1 MRNEIFLCKPR
12 GTIIASL
19 SVDEDSVSLTES
31 VASPWELSFTI
42 HRYVD
47 LKETPY
53 YHSLSEM
60 MELYLVSDFV
70 SARFIIDEEPAIT
83 SNGEDEIKT
92 VTAHS
97 IEIELQYKNLENF
110 QINTGKPE
118 SQENLVKGDLGG
130 NPILS
135 TDTNKVTY
143 DYNMNPYTN
152 LPVDYITVA
161 CNLEAELNAFREDLT
176 STSLKWTFDGD
187 DEPTTINFTFDSET
201 GQLVGDTVQDAA
213 LLIKWYDE
221 FVKKFPR
228 VISDIIWG
236 YDMRKD
242 YTTEPATPSQTYGSV
257 ICVTDA
263 YIVEFG
269 GIVYIPKPT
278 YIFEERVGEDAINI
292 KYPDPKYPVSYTWK
306 RFTGGLSK
314 LDEYY
319 KKFAPQLSLLDIVL
333 EKAKGTG
340 WTVGNVPE
348 QVRVRKSIFFEV
360 DNQDIYSFLTN
371 TASHALKLIFDFDR
385 VKKKVNVIDPS
396 LDDIMFETGIVTGFN
411 NLLQSVDITTGSTD
425 GIKTM
430 FKPLGADNL
439 GVELVNFGNDK
450 MINIDYFINKVD
462 KNDDYQ
468 YGTAVLHDKYIKY
481 KKYKDE
487 VEEGFSITYPWYEL
501 DINTKTIQPTEVT
514 LENISRREMYV
525 ELSKAYNQTIKDITD
540 MTYLE
545 PSDGA
550 MTDYTSYSLDDLKV
564 VFQAY
569 LNAFDALMECW
580 KTKFPPDTPIEN
592 TYLYADYVLYK
603 DTIIPNVEN
612 ALRMYALTD
621 NQGNFLKSDHRTK
634 TTIFAEF
641 YYPAGG
647 NPVYNANASLVTEPK
662 ATLSSKFGKSQD
674 YLYEM
679 SLYGLT
685 ELNGN
690 KDSWAGAAAQIY
702 KAEFVRS
709 GTPGVDG
716 WQYNTWNQLTD
727 DQKAKFHGDSTAYER
742 QLNNY
747 LDYMWTQPRQNG
759 LTKKSTKG
767 VVVLATDEIKK
778 CENVLQQLQDVQDE
792 INELRQALSNSVTYE
807 GWNEDG
813 GFTDEEKAILYSLLH
828 EADYNNN
835 NILVTNINDIVQ
847 TVSIQEELYQDASK
861 RLFDKSRP
869 QYSFKITLDN
879 ILAIDGFEPLKDQ
892 LKLLNYFYLRYG
904 LYDDETMKLRIVQ
917 MSFNPLDRSGDFSLE
932 FSNMTYTYEGI
943 NDLYYLF
950 EDNMGGSSGST
961 SSSSGGSSGTYGT
974 NDAQITLSN
983 NMLNALL
990 RNDTTAHS
998 LNIDN
1003 LLDIKKVENLL
1014 VEGDLQI
1021 NGAAITDVIKSKNY
1035 DGTQDSSTQQW
1046 NIDNTKGSIL
1056 RLNDGVFNFGGGK
1069 LTFNGSNLN
1078 MNNGTIIA
1086 GVIKSNDNGTVIN
1099 LNNDQFSFANGKL
1112 KYNGTNL
1119 ELNGKITATS
1129 GTIGGWN
1136 IDLPQLQSTYKSSS
1150 RSYQMVLDAS
1160 NGTIVTNNDVNQQ
1173 DTVITLNG
1181 KETYGPSP
1189 DYGYIYQT
1197 IIGANRIKL
1206 QFANSPRQTKTEIE
1220 AGRIVAYDSMGNMM
1234 EINGHSIACFDNAL
1248 QQELARLNE
1257 AQQML
1262 FELRFTQELTVPEIA
1277 AIIDIPEGTVKSRL
1291 NTLTNYLRLK
1301 LKDYE

>member
-12 GTIIASL
+12 GAIVASL
-19 SVDEDSVSLTES
+19 TVDEDSVSLTES
-31 VASPWELSFTI
+31 VASPWELSFTV
-42 HRYVD
+42 HRYIN
-47 LKETPY
+47 LEETPY
-53 YHSLSEM
+53 YQSLSEM

-70 SARFIIDEEPAIT
+70 SARFIIDEEPAIA
-83 SNGEDEIKT
+83 SDGEDEVKT

-97 IEIELQYKNLENF
+97 IEVELQYKNLENF

-135 TDTNKVTY
+135 TDTNKVAY
-143 DYNMNPYTN
+143 DYNLNPYTN
-152 LPVDYITVA
+152 LPVDYISVA
-161 CNLEAELNAFREDLT
+161 CNLQAELEAFMADL
-176 STSLKWTFDGD
+176 SDTSLKWTFEGD
-187 DEPTTINFTFDSET
+187 TEPTTINFTFDSET

-213 LLIKWYDE
+213 SLIIWRKE
-221 FVKKFPR
+221 FVDKFPR

-236 YDMRKD
+236 YDARKD
-242 YTTEPATPSQTYGSV
+242 YTTEPPTPSQTFGSV

-269 GIVYIPKPT
+269 GIVYVPKPT
-278 YIFEERVGEDAINI
+278 YIFKERIGEDAIDI
-292 KYPDPKYPVSYTWK
+292 EYPDPEHPVSYTWD
-306 RFTGGLSK
+306 RFTGGLQK
-314 LDEYY
+314 LKEYY
-319 KKFAPQLSLLDIVL
+319 SKFAPQLSLLDIVL

-340 WTVGNVPE
+340 WMVGNVPE

-371 TASHALKLIFDFDR
+371 TVSHALKLIFDFDR
-385 VKKKVNVIDPS
+385 VKKKVNVIDLS
-396 LDDIMFETGIVTGFN
+396 LDDTMFETGIVTGFH
-411 NLLQSVDITTGSTD
+411 NLLQTVDITTGSTD
-425 GIKTM
+425 GIKTV
-430 FKPLGADNL
+430 FKPLGANDL
-439 GVELVNFGNDK
+439 GIELVNFGSDK
-450 MINIDYFINKVD
+450 MRNIDYFINKVD

-468 YGTAVLHDKYIKY
+468 YGTAELHDKYIKY
-481 KKYKDE
+481 KKYRDE

-514 LENISRREMYV
+514 LENMSRREMYV

-550 MTDYTSYSLDDLKV
+550 MTDYTSYPLDDLKV

-569 LNAFDALMECW
+569 LNAYDALIECW

-621 NQGNFLKSDHRTK
+621 NQGNFLKSDGITQ

-662 ATLSSKFGKSQD
+662 STLSSKFGKSQE
-674 YLYEM
+674 YLYDM
-679 SLYGLT
+679 SLYGLS
-685 ELNGN
+685 ELNIK

-702 KAEFVRS
+702 KPEFVRS

-716 WQYNTWNQLTD
+716 WKYNTWSQLTD

-759 LTKKSTKG
+759 LTKKTTVG
-767 VVVLATDEIKK
+767 VVVMATQAIAD
-778 CENVLQQLQDVQDE
+778 CEDILQQLQTAQDA
-792 INELRQALSNSVTYE
+792 ISELRQSLSNSVTYE
-807 GWNEDG
+807 GWDEDG

-828 EADYNNN
+828 EADYSNN
-835 NILVTNINDIVQ
+835 NILVTNINDIVK
-847 TVSIQEELYQDASK
+847 TVGIQEELYEDAEK

-869 QYSFKITLDN
+869 QYSFKIALDN
-879 ILAIDGFEPLKDQ
+879 ILAIEGFESLKDQ

-904 LYDDETMKLRIVQ
+904 LYDDETMKLRIVT
-917 MSFNPLDRSGDFSLE
+917 MSFNPLSRSEEFTLE

-950 EDNMGGSSGST
+950 EDNMGGSSSGGS
-961 SSSSGGSSGTYGT
+961 SSSSGGSGGTYGT

-990 RNDTTAHS
+990 KNDTTAHS

-1003 LLDIKKVENLL
+1003 LLDIKKVANLL
-1014 VEGDLQI
+1014 VEGDLTI
-1021 NGAAITDVIKSKNY
+1021 DGAAITDVVKSKNY
-1035 DGTQDSSTQQW
+1035 NKEKSGGVYPI
-1046 NIDNTKGSIL
+1046 NNTKGSIL
-1056 RLNDGVFNFGGGK
+1056 RLSDGSFNFGGGK
-1069 LTFNGSNLN
+1069 LVFNASNSSLT
-1078 MNNGTIIA
+1078 MNG
-1086 GVIKSNDNGTVIN
+1086 
-1099 LNNDQFSFANGKL
+1099 
-1112 KYNGTNL
+1112 
-1119 ELNGKITATS
+1119 GKIKTS
-1129 GTIGGWN
+1129 DNKN
-1136 IDLPQLQSTYKSSS
+1136 IINF
-1150 RSYQMVLDAS
+1150 DA
-1160 NGTIVTNNDVNQQ
+1160 
-1173 DTVITLNG
+1173 
-1181 KETYGPSP
+1181 
-1189 DYGYIYQT
+1189 
-1197 IIGANRIKL
+1197 
-1206 QFANSPRQTKTEIE
+1206 
-1220 AGRIVAYDSMGNMM
+1220 
-1234 EINGHSIACFDNAL
+1234 
-1248 QQELARLNE
+1248 
-1257 AQQML
+1257 
-1262 FELRFTQELTVPEIA
+1262 
-1277 AIIDIPEGTVKSRL
+1277 GTVKLGNGNFNLDANGSLTVKGNITGSTITGGTISGTTITGGTISGTTISGSSIWGIAESFSVNLSHSKTCNVPDFFIIYCDGFLDGEGVPSQRTL
-1291 NTLTNYLRLK
+1291 YMCNTYLVYASDPDSYAVMATPLTKIQGFSLHVDFVKKNNNVYTVRVSLELDEREANDAWVNLCILK
-1301 LKDYE
+1301 LG

>member
-47 LKETPY
+47 LKEIPY

-70 SARFIIDEEPAIT
+70 SARFIIDEEPAIA

-176 STSLKWTFDGD
+176 STSLKWTFDGE
-187 DEPTTINFTFDSET
+187 DETTTINFTFDSET
-201 GQLVGDTVQDAA
+201 GQLVGNTIQDGE
-213 LLIKWYDE
+213 LLSKWYDE
-221 FVKKFPR
+221 FVEKFPR
-228 VISDIIWG
+228 VISDVIWG
-236 YDMRKD
+236 YDARID
-242 YTTEPATPSQTYGSV
+242 SETLGSV
-257 ICVTDA
+257 ICVTDI
-263 YIVEFG
+263 YIAENG
-269 GIVYIPKPT
+269 DIVYIPAPS
-278 YIFEERVGEDAINI
+278 YDYSAHIGEDAIDISSSSSPTSWN
-292 KYPDPKYPVSYTWK
+292 
-306 RFTGGLSK
+306 RFTEGLQK
-314 LDEYY
+314 LSVYY
-319 KKFAPQLSLLDIVL
+319 EKFAPQLSLLDIVL

-340 WTVGNVPE
+340 WTVGDVPE
-348 QVRVRKSIFFEV
+348 EVRVRKSMFFEV

-371 TASHALKLIFDFDR
+371 TASHALKVIFDFDR
-385 VKKKVNVIDPS
+385 VNKKVNVIDLS
-396 LDDIMFETGIVTGFN
+396 LDDTMFETGIVTGFN

-481 KKYKDE
+481 KKYRDE

-501 DINTKTIQPTEVT
+501 NINTKDFRPTAQT
-514 LENISRREMYV
+514 LEDMSRREMYIA
-525 ELSKAYNQTIKDITD
+525 LSKAYNQTIKDITD

-545 PSDGA
+545 PSDGSK
-550 MTDYTSYSLDDLKV
+550 TDYTSYPLEDLKV

-569 LNAFDALMECW
+569 LNAYDALIQCW
-580 KTKFPPDTPIEN
+580 KSQYPDKDIEDTP
-592 TYLYADYVLYK
+592 LYSDYVLYK

-621 NQGNFLKSDHRTK
+621 NQGNFLKSDGRTK

-662 ATLSSKFGKSQD
+662 TTLSSKFGKSQD

-679 SLYGLT
+679 SLYGLS

-690 KDSWAGAAAQIY
+690 KDAWAGAAAQIY

-716 WQYNTWNQLTD
+716 WQYNTWKQLTD
-727 DQKAKFHGDSTAYER
+727 DQKAKFNGDSTTYER

-847 TVSIQEELYQDASK
+847 AVSIQEELYQDASK

-961 SSSSGGSSGTYGT
+961 SSSSGGNSGTYGT

-1035 DGTQDSSTQQW
+1035 NGTQDSSTQQW
-1046 NIDNTKGSIL
+1046 KIDNTDGSIL

-1136 IDLPQLQSTYKSSS
+1136 IDSTKLQSTYKSSS
-1150 RSYQMVLDAS
+1150 GSYQMVLDAS
-1160 NGTIVTNNDVNQQ
+1160 NGTVVTNNDVNQQ

-1220 AGRIVAYDSMGNMM
+1220 AGLIVAYDSMGNMM

-1248 QQELARLNE
+1248 QEWHVIFDL
-1257 AQQML
+1257 
-1262 FELRFTQELTVPEIA
+1262 TQ
-1277 AIIDIPEGTVKSRL
+1277 S
-1291 NTLTNYLRLK
+1291 
-1301 LKDYE
+1301 